1 MIEIRQ
7 LTKRFGSH
15 AALRNVSLTI
25 GEGERI
31 ALLGPNGAGKSTLLA
46 LLATLSRP
54 SSGDIT
60 IRGNTLSASWHTIRR
75 YIGLVSHQ
83 SLLYPDLTALEN
95 LRFYANMYG
104 LSDADARIEEV
115 LAWVDLVPRARDQ
128 VRGYS
133 RGMTQRLAIA
143 RALLHDPQIL
153 LLDEPFSG
161 LDEAAAERLQALLA
175 RIHAEEPARST
186 LLTTHDLTR
195 GLDFAGR
202 VLIIKRGK
210 IVLDVPTTQFDRT
223 AWRDTYLE
231 LVA

>member
-1 MIEIRQ
+1 MIEIHH
-7 LTKRFGSH
+7 LSKRFGAH
-15 AALRNVSLTI
+15 TALRNVTFTI
-25 GEGERI
+25 GEGERV
-31 ALLGPNGAGKSTLLA
+31 ALLGPNGSGKSTLLA
-46 LLATLSRP
+46 LVATLSRP
-54 SSGDIT
+54 SSGDIKIQGT
-60 IRGNTLSASWHTIRR
+60 SLSSSWHAIRR

-83 SLLYPDLTALEN
+83 SLLYPDLTATEN
-95 LRFYANMYG
+95 LRFYANLYS
-104 LSDADARIEEV
+104 LTNIEARIREV
-115 LAWVDLVPRARDQ
+115 LTWVDLLSRANDR

-161 LDEAAAERLQALLA
+161 LDEAAAERLQNLLT

-195 GLDFAGR
+195 GLDFASR
-202 VLIIKRGK
+202 VLILKRGRV
-210 IVLDVPTTQFDRT
+210 VLDVPAEQYTRT
-223 AWRDTYLE
+223 AWRETYLE

>member
-1 MIEIRQ
+1 MIEIQQ
-7 LTKRFGSH
+7 LTKRFGAH
-15 AALRNVSLTI
+15 AALRNVSMTI
-25 GEGERI
+25 AEGERV

-54 SSGDIT
+54 TSGDIK
-60 IRGNTLSASWHTIRR
+60 IRGVSLSGAWHEIRR

-95 LRFYANMYG
+95 LRFYANLY
-104 LSDADARIEEV
+104 SVPKAEARIRDV
-115 LAWVDLVPRARDQ
+115 LNWVDLLPRANDR

-143 RALLHDPQIL
+143 RALVHDPQIL

-161 LDEAAAERLQALLA
+161 LDEVAAERLQALLA

-195 GLDFAGR
+195 GLLFAGR
-202 VLIIKRGK
+202 VLVLKRGK
-210 IVLDVPTTQFDRT
+210 VVLDEATTHYSHAT
-223 AWRDTYLE
+223 WREKYLE

>member
-1 MIEIRQ
+1 MIEIHH
-7 LTKRFGSH
+7 LTKRFGAH
-15 AALRNVSLTI
+15 TALRDVTFTI
-25 GEGERI
+25 GEGERV

-46 LLATLSRP
+46 LIATLSRP
-54 SSGDIT
+54 SSGDIKIQGT
-60 IRGNTLSASWHTIRR
+60 SLSSSWHAIRR

-83 SLLYPDLTALEN
+83 SLLYPDLTATEN
-95 LRFYANMYG
+95 LRFYANLYS
-104 LSDADARIEEV
+104 LTNTEARIREV
-115 LAWVDLVPRARDQ
+115 LVWVDLLPRANDR

-143 RALLHDPQIL
+143 RALIHDPQIL

-161 LDEAAAERLQALLA
+161 LDEAAAERLQSLLA

-195 GLDFAGR
+195 GLDFASR
-202 VLIIKRGK
+202 VLILKRGK
-210 IVLDVPTTQFDRT
+210 VVLDVLTTQYTRP
-223 AWRDTYLE
+223 AWRETYLE

>member
-7 LTKRFGSH
+7 LTKRFGAH
-15 AALRNVSLTI
+15 TALRNVSFAI

-54 SSGDIT
+54 TSGEIT
-60 IRGNTLSASWHTIRR
+60 IRGTTLSSSWHTIRR

-95 LRFYANMYG
+95 LRFYANLYE
-104 LSDADARIEEV
+104 LPTADERIHEV
-115 LAWVDLVPRARDQ
+115 LTWVDLLPRARDR

-161 LDEAAAERLQALLA
+161 LDEVAAERLQSLLV

-195 GLDFAGR
+195 GLDFAKR

-210 IVLDVPTTQFDRT
+210 MVLDVPTEAYNRA

>member
-1 MIEIRQ
+1 MLEIRH
-7 LTKRFGSH
+7 LTKRFGAH
-15 AALRNVSLTI
+15 AALRDVTFRI
-25 GEGERI
+25 DEGERV

-54 SSGDIT
+54 TAGEIAV
-60 IRGNTLSASWHTIRR
+60 RGVTLASSWHEIRR

-83 SLLYPDLTALEN
+83 SLLYPDLTAAEN
-95 LRFYANMYG
+95 LRFYASLYTVRN
-104 LSDADARIEEV
+104 ADERIREV
-115 LAWVDLVPRARDQ
+115 LGWVDLLPRANDR
-128 VRGYS
+128 VRSYS

-161 LDEAAAERLQALLA
+161 LDEAVAERLQSLLA

-186 LLTTHDLTR
+186 LMTTHDLAR
-195 GLDFAGR
+195 GLGFASR
-202 VLIIKRGK
+202 VLILKRGRL
-210 IVLDVPTTQFDRT
+210 VLDAPVQAHSLET
-223 AWRDTYLE
+223 WRRSYLE